1 MVKLSKKSSKG
12 KKQNRVKTVSKKKKM
27 RNKKGSKLL
36 KEKKQKSK
44 KRSHKKVKKIYKTQK
59 GGDDSE
65 VIYEEFTSFYKEI
78 VNSEEEKSM
87 ILQRMQYLSIFANI
101 LITKKYTTKIIEK
114 EEEIKASI
122 LANIGKTLNKKQEFA
137 DAYNSIVSSPGGG
150 GVAIS
155 SHNLP
160 TYDQHLQQQKCQPVY
175 ISSHGSYKENLII
188 LPKNVIIC
196 FFTPVNRFVAAN
208 ADADKNVTDE
218 NIIKK
223 MIFENQKEI
232 FTEGL
237 SCFKKNNIYNEC
249 FQYMQVFYNLCPN
262 ITLNDDDS
270 MQYMGIYMNN
280 TGNKIS
286 YSRFYDLE
294 DLINK
299 QFTDPEKKYVI
310 FIKACRN
317 IDFTIAQNIDYD
329 YNFLNSIYIYE
340 KITSILN
347 FIIDKCKLNM
357 KIKID
362 ISNQCKMQFNKFN
375 ETGISSLHG
384 IEYNPQ
390 VKEDL
395 LRELTFKDHLLSPRN
410 NNLLYYFKNASHE
423 IRNNKKIVKQII
435 RLNVDTL
442 KYASDA
448 LKKDREFILEA
459 IEINVD
465 ALKYASDELKADKEI
480 VLAAVKQ
487 NGVALKHAS
496 EALKEDKEIVLTAV
510 EQNCV
515 DALKY
520 ASDALKGDMEFML
533 SAIYRNGVDA
543 LKFASY
549 ELKEDREFMLS
560 AINIDGLALTY
571 ASYKLIEVREFMLS
585 AIKIDGLALTYTS
598 YELKADKEIVLAA
611 VKQNGVA
618 LKHASEALKEDKEIV
633 LAAVEQNGVA
643 LEHASEALKED
654 KEIVLAAVKQ
664 NGVALEHA
672 SEALKG
678 NNDFM
683 LSAININVE
692 ALEHASEALKGN
704 NDFMLSA
711 IEKNYLALEHV
722 SEALKG
728 DMEFMLSA
736 IEKNYLALEYAS
748 YELKGNNDFMLSAIN
763 INVEALEHASS
774 DLKGNND
781 FMLSAININVE
792 AIKYIN
798 TYKLWNCKCNAINL
812 ITETK
817 CKRCNAIKP
826 EPWICPDCG
835 VKNEYTDIN
844 CQLCGATKK
853 PQ

>member
-87 ILQRMQYLSIFANI
+87 IPQRMQYLSIFANI
-101 LITKKYTTKIIEK
+101 LDNKKYISSIIIS
-114 EEEIKASI
+114 EERVKSII

-137 DAYNSIVSSPGGG
+137 DAYNSIVSSPPSPGGG
-150 GVAIS
+150 GGGESEGGGGGNLYPILPPSLSPPPSSAI
-155 SHNLP
+155 
-160 TYDQHLQQQKCQPVY
+160 QQQKCQPAY
-175 ISSHGSYKENLII
+175 ISYHGSYSHENLII
-188 LPKNVIIC
+188 LPDNVIIC
-196 FFTPVNRFVAAN
+196 FFTPVNRFIAGWES
-208 ADADKNVTDE
+208 DE

-232 FTEGL
+232 FTKGL

-262 ITLNDDDS
+262 ITLDDDKVR
-270 MQYMGIYMNN
+270 MQYMGIYMDN

-286 YSRFYDLE
+286 YSNLFDLQ

-299 QFTDPEKKYVI
+299 QFTDLEKKYVI

-347 FIIDKCKLNM
+347 FIIDNCKSNM

-362 ISNQCKMQFNKFN
+362 MLNQCKMKFDKFN
-375 ETGISSLHG
+375 ETGISSLNG

-390 VKEDL
+390 KKEDL

-410 NNLLYYFKNASHE
+410 NNLLYYFKNASQGIISNE
-423 IRNNKKIVKQII
+423 FIVKQII
-435 RLNVDTL
+435 RLNVDAL
-442 KYASDA
+442 KYAHDK
-448 LKKDREFILEA
+448 LKGDKMFILEA
-459 IEINVD
+459 IAINVD

-496 EALKEDKEIVLTAV
+496 PKAYLKADIEFILEAIAI
-510 EQNCV
+510 NV

-520 ASDALKGDMEFML
+520 VPNDLKEYKEVVL
-533 SAIYRNGVDA
+533 AAVIQNGVA
-543 LKFASY
+543 LEHASK
-549 ELKEDREFMLS
+549 ELK
-560 AINIDGLALTY
+560 
-571 ASYKLIEVREFMLS
+571 K
-585 AIKIDGLALTYTS
+585 
-598 YELKADKEIVLAA
+598 DKEIVLAA
-611 VKQNGVA
+611 VIQNAVA
-618 LKHASEALKEDKEIV
+618 LKYASSNLRADKELILKASKINVDALKYASYILKEDKEIV

-654 KEIVLAAVKQ
+654 KEIVLAAVEQ
-664 NGVALEHA
+664 NSVALEHA

-678 NNDFM
+678 DKGVVLAAVKKDGM
-683 LSAININVE
+683 
-692 ALEHASEALKGN
+692 ALEFASPE
-704 NDFMLSA
+704 
-711 IEKNYLALEHV
+711 
-722 SEALKG
+722 LKG
-728 DMEFMLSA
+728 DEEVVKAA
-736 IEKNYLALEYAS
+736 INNNPYALEFAS
-748 YELKGNNDFMLSAIN
+748 PELKGVL
-763 INVEALEHASS
+763 EAVN
-774 DLKGNND
+774 K
-781 FMLSAININVE
+781 
-792 AIKYIN
+792 
-798 TYKLWNCKCNAINL
+798 
-812 ITETK
+812 
-817 CKRCNAIKP
+817 
-826 EPWICPDCG
+826 
-835 VKNEYTDIN
+835 
-844 CQLCGATKK
+844 
-853 PQ
+853 